1 MKSYSYKITIRVQNS
16 PGVLARITIMLR
28 KFNVNIQSIDATPI
42 DTKEFFHDI
51 HLVLE
56 STKNDELISLVFK
69 KLKTLI
75 PVISVTLN

>member
-1 MKSYSYKITIRVQNS
+1 MYNYKITIRVQNS

-28 KFNVNIQSIDATPI
+28 KFNVNIKSIDATAI
-42 DTKEFFHDI
+42 DQKELFHDI

-56 STKNDELISLVFK
+56 STKNDTEMSLVFK

-75 PVISVTLN
+75 PVIMVF